1 MEAHMTIQLPE
12 GLESYK
18 RTPSFTEVSVPA
30 GLLHDH
36 STKEGT
42 WGMIHVEEGRLR
54 YVVSDPRRQRSEWIL
69 TAGGT
74 PGVVEP
80 TIQHHV
86 EPLGAVRFYVEFLR
100 R

>member
-1 MEAHMTIQLPE
+1 MEAHMTIRLPE

-18 RTPSFTEVSVPA
+18 RTPTFTEASVPA
-30 GLLHDH
+30 GLRQDH
-36 STKEGT
+36 STKEGI

>member
-1 MEAHMTIQLPE
+1 MEAHMTIRLPE

-18 RTPSFTEVSVPA
+18 RTPTFTEASVPA
-30 GLLHDH
+30 GLLQDH

-86 EPLGAVRFYVEFLR
+86 QPLGAVRFYVEFLR